1 MVSRPPLSS
10 KLVSHWWRVY
20 RERSANSEAL
30 LLVCPSS
37 GRRRQ
42 RASKSGLST
51 FGLLD
56 YRGLPRR
63 RLHSPRAERMKV
75 KPPSPPSAQSV
86 QTKKKPPVDLAI
98 SP

>member
-1 MVSRPPLSS
+1 MERREADRGAGVHALQAEFTFRTYCPL
-10 KLVSHWWRVY
+10 
-20 RERSANSEAL
+20 
-30 LLVCPSS
+30 S
-37 GRRRQ
+37 GRRRH
-42 RASKSGLST
+42 RASKSGLFM

-56 YRGLPRR
+56 YRGWPRR

-75 KPPSPPSAQSV
+75 RPPSPPSAQSV